1 MTPVK
6 THACP
11 RCDDPGLGWSA
22 FLAYTSPSNPSYS
35 PPLSHARTH
44 ARPRW
49 VGSAAAW
56 VDLGTDRNA
65 SSVFMRNIPS

>member
-35 PPLSHARTH
+35 PPLSHART
-44 ARPRW
+44 PE
-49 VGSAAAW
+49 VGGIGSG
-56 VDLGTDRNA
+56 LG
-65 SSVFMRNIPS
+65 